1 MSDQVMAEYTQVL
14 GLHVLAGLI
23 FSSSS
28 FTMRIQTDCLF
39 PLFPP
44 STFSVQ
50 GILPANDT
58 FQKGKAVNV
67 GRY

>member
-28 FTMRIQTDCLF
+28 FTIRIQTDCLF
-39 PLFPP
+39 PLSFPQVP
-44 STFSVQ
+44 SQCKEFPQLTIPF
-50 GILPANDT
+50 
-58 FQKGKAVNV
+58 KKAKQ
-67 GRY
+67 